1 MHRFVCF
8 WHFNIDVLQ
17 DIFLTYS
24 FASSLVTGYDDNRG
38 GGSYSGGGGGGGYG
52 GGGERY

>member
-1 MHRFVCF
+1 LFF
-8 WHFNIDVLQ
+8 WHFNFDVLQ

-38 GGSYSGGGGGGGYG
+38 GGSYSGGGGGGYG
-52 GGGERY
+52 GGGGGDRY